1 MPNLAAVQSSH
12 QPDGLSVTSEIQIK
26 QLDGGN
32 ISRWDAYVEH
42 TEEATFFHKAG
53 WQEVLQRAFCHR
65 SYYLY
70 AEQGGE
76 IVGVLPLAEV
86 KSWLFGHALISTPF
100 CVYGGP
106 VGDSQVVI
114 DGLIEHACQLAE
126 QLQVDHLELRNQ
138 KRMRL
143 DWPCKELYFT
153 FRRAIS
159 ENHEENLKAIPRKQ
173 RAVVR
178 KAIKLEMDTDFDEKV
193 EPFYG
198 AYSTSVRNLGT
209 PVFSKRY
216 FKLLKQVFQDQ
227 CDVLSIRKDGQM
239 VSSVMSFYFR
249 DQVLPY
255 YGGGSTLARH
265 LKGNDFMYWQLM
277 CSASDRGCRV
287 FDYGRSKADTGPY
300 SFKKNW
306 GFEPQPLHYEYYLVK
321 AKQMPELNPT
331 NPKYAL
337 MIKCWKKLP
346 LKLSQWIGPFVSKY
360 LG

>member
-1 MPNLAAVQSSH
+1 M
-12 QPDGLSVTSEIQIK
+12 TSDIQIK
-26 QLDGGN
+26 RLDGA
-32 ISRWDAYVEH
+32 SASQWDAYVEQASA
-42 TEEATFFHKAG
+42 ATFFHKAG
-53 WQEVLQRAFCHR
+53 WQQVLQRAFGHR
-65 SYYLY
+65 SHYFY
-70 AEQGGE
+70 AEQKGE

-86 KSWLFGHALISTPF
+86 KSWLFGHSLISTPF

-106 VGDSQVVI
+106 VGDSPEVV
-114 DGLIEHACQLAE
+114 DALLEQACLLAE

-138 KRMRL
+138 KRLRE
-143 DWPCKELYFT
+143 DWPCKDLYFT
-153 FRRAIS
+153 FRREIS
-159 ENHEENLKAIPRKQ
+159 DDEEENLKAIPRKQ

-178 KAIKLEMDTDFDEKV
+178 KALALGMDSGFDEEI
-193 EPFYG
+193 EPFFE
-198 AYSTSVRNLGT
+198 AYSSSVRNLGT
-209 PVFSKRY
+209 PVFSKKY
-216 FKLLKQVFQDQ
+216 FKVLKQVFKDQ

-255 YGGGSTLARH
+255 YGGGSSLART
-265 LKGNDFMYWQLM
+265 LKGNDFMYWRLM
-277 CSASDRGCRV
+277 CSARKRGCRV
-287 FDYGRSKADTGPY
+287 FDYGRSKAGTGPF

-321 AKQMPELNPT
+321 AKAMPELNPT

-346 LKLSQWIGPFVSKY
+346 LKLSQWLGPFLSKY

>member
-1 MPNLAAVQSSH
+1 M
-12 QPDGLSVTSEIQIK
+12 TSNIQIK
-26 QLDGGN
+26 QLDEDAAC
-32 ISRWDAYVEH
+32 RWDAYVEKAS
-42 TEEATFFHKAG
+42 EATFFHKAD
-53 WQEVLQRAFCHR
+53 WRTVLQRAFGHR
-65 SYYLY
+65 SHYFY

-76 IVGVLPLAEV
+76 VVGVLPLAEV
-86 KSWLFGHALISTPF
+86 KSWLFGHSLISTPF

-106 VGDSQVVI
+106 VGDSTEIVDQLI
-114 DGLIEHACQLAE
+114 DAACRLADN
-126 QLQVDHLELRNQ
+126 LQVDHLELRNQ
-138 KRMRL
+138 QRL
-143 DWPCKELYFT
+143 RQDWPSKELYFT
-153 FRRAIS
+153 FRRTIS
-159 ENHEENLKAIPRKQ
+159 DNEEENLKAIPRKQ

-178 KAIKLEMDTDFDEKV
+178 KALTLEMDSRFDGDI
-193 EPFYG
+193 EPFYE

-209 PVFSKRY
+209 PVFSKKY
-216 FKLLKQVFQDQ
+216 FQILRQTFKDQ

-255 YGGGSTLARH
+255 YGGGSVLART

-277 CSASDRGCRV
+277 CSASQRGCRV
-287 FDYGRSKADTGPY
+287 FDYGRSKAGTGPF

-321 AKQMPELNPT
+321 AKEMPELNPT

-337 MIKCWKKLP
+337 MIRCWKKLP
-346 LKLSQWIGPFVSKY
+346 LKLSQWLGPFLSKY

>member
-1 MPNLAAVQSSH
+1 M
-12 QPDGLSVTSEIQIK
+12 TSDIQIK
-26 QLDGGN
+26 QLNDDTV
-32 ISRWDAYVEH
+32 RLWDAYVEKMP
-42 TEEATFFHKAG
+42 EATFFHKAD
-53 WQEVLQRAFCHR
+53 WRTVLRRAFGHR
-65 SYYLY
+65 SHYLY
-70 AEQGGE
+70 AEQDGE

-86 KSWLFGHALISTPF
+86 KSWLFGHSLISTPF

-106 VGDSQVVI
+106 VGDTQDVVDQLI
-114 DGLIEHACQLAE
+114 DEACRLADS
-126 QLQVDHLELRNQ
+126 LQVDHLELRNQ
-138 KRMRL
+138 HRL
-143 DWPCKELYFT
+143 RNDWPSKELYFT
-153 FRRAIS
+153 FRRDIS
-159 ENHEENLKAIPRKQ
+159 DNEEENLKAIPRKQ

-178 KAIKLEMDTDFDEKV
+178 KSLTLELDSKFDESI
-193 EPFYG
+193 EPFYE

-209 PVFSKRY
+209 PVFSKKY
-216 FKLLKQVFQDQ
+216 FKILKQTFSDQ

-255 YGGGSTLARH
+255 YGGGSVLART

-277 CSASDRGCRV
+277 CSASERGCRV
-287 FDYGRSKADTGPY
+287 FDYGRSKAGTGPF

-321 AKQMPELNPT
+321 AKEMPELNPT

-346 LKLSQWIGPFVSKY
+346 LKLSQWLGPFLSKY

>member
-1 MPNLAAVQSSH
+1 
-12 QPDGLSVTSEIQIK
+12 VTTDIEIK
-26 QLDGGN
+26 QLDSTVAN
-32 ISRWDAYVEH
+32 RWDVYVEQADD
-42 TEEATFFHKAG
+42 ATFFHKAG
-53 WQEVLQRAFCHR
+53 WQRVLQRAFGHR
-65 SYYLY
+65 PHYIY
-70 AEQGGE
+70 AEQNGE

-86 KSWLFGHALISTPF
+86 KSWLFGHFLVSTPF

-106 VGDSQVVI
+106 VGESRAVI
-114 DGLIEHACQLAE
+114 DRLIEYACQLAD

-138 KRMRL
+138 QRL
-143 DWPCKELYFT
+143 RDDWPCKELYFT
-153 FRRAIS
+153 FRRAITGD
-159 ENHEENLKAIPRKQ
+159 EEENLKAIPRKQ

-178 KAIKLEMDTDFDEKV
+178 KAIKLELDANFDE
-193 EPFYG
+193 EIDPFFD

-209 PVFSKRY
+209 PVFAKKY
-216 FKLLKQVFQDQ
+216 FKILKQVFQDQ

-255 YGGGSTLARH
+255 YGGGSTLARS
-265 LKGNDFMYWQLM
+265 LKGNDYMYWQLM
-277 CSASDRGCRV
+277 CSASERGCRV
-287 FDYGRSKADTGPY
+287 FDYGRSKAGTGPF

-321 AKQMPELNPT
+321 AKKMPELNPA
-331 NPKYAL
+331 NPKYAM

>member
-1 MPNLAAVQSSH
+1 MTT
-12 QPDGLSVTSEIQIK
+12 DIK
-26 QLDGGN
+26 IKLLDDSA
-32 ISRWDAYVEH
+32 ISRWDAYVE
-42 TEEATFFHKAG
+42 EADEATFFHKAG
-53 WQEVLQRAFCHR
+53 WQKVLQQAFGHR
-65 SYYLY
+65 SHYIY
-70 AEQGGE
+70 AEQNGE

-86 KSWLFGHALISTPF
+86 KSWLFGHSLVSTPF

-106 VGDSQVVI
+106 VAESQAVI
-114 DGLIEHACQLAE
+114 DSLVEHACQLAD

-138 KRMRL
+138 KRVRE

-153 FRRAIS
+153 FRRAITDD
-159 ENHEENLKAIPRKQ
+159 EDENLKAIPRKQ

-178 KAIKLEMDTDFDEKV
+178 KAINLELDAGFDEQI
-193 EPFYG
+193 EPFFD

-209 PVFSKRY
+209 PVFSKNY
-216 FKLLKQVFQDQ
+216 FKILKQVFQDQ

-255 YGGGSTLARH
+255 YGGGSALARH
-265 LKGNDFMYWQLM
+265 LKGNDYMYWQLM
-277 CSASDRGCRV
+277 CSAGERGCRV
-287 FDYGRSKADTGPY
+287 FDYGRSKTGTGPF

-306 GFEPQPLHYEYYLVK
+306 GFEPLPLYYEYYLVK
-321 AKQMPELNPT
+321 AKAVPELNPT
-331 NPKYAL
+331 NPKYAM